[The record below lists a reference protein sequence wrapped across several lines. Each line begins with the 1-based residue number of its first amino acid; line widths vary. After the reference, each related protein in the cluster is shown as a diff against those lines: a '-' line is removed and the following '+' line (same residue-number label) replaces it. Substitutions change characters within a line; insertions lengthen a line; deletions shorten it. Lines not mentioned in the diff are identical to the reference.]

1 MSFNASRYLGVQKKK
16 HTLKDKMRIKLYICK
31 KRIKKL
37 YNKIKR
43 IFIAV
48 LKLITYRNILT
59 LAVLLTLWATL
70 FIIYNAITINAD
82 KDRYEIKHNGGLTLL
97 LDKKTGLV
105 WRNVYNNN
113 KDRIPSN
120 WDLMD
125 YLGSVVPEGEQDA
138 RNKRIENIFK
148 EAKYNVKKNSQR
160 KSLLDGYKEPK
171 K

>member
-1 MSFNASRYLGVQKKK
+1 MSFDASKYLGKQKKK
-16 HTLKDKMRIKLYICK
+16 RSLKDKMRIKNYVCK
-31 KRIKKL
+31 KKIGKLFNRIKNIL
-37 YNKIKR
+37 F
-43 IFIAV
+43 FI
-48 LKLITYRNILT
+48 LKHITYRNILT
-59 LAVLLTLWATL
+59 TLLLLTLWATL

-113 KDRIPSN
+113 KDRIPSD